1 MRYVRAFFTALRMT
15 LRGETYTP
23 APPSP
28 LLAWIDEA
36 ARVLNVCLAAA
47 DQQGFDQAA
56 REGLTLVIDRRTIS
70 AQTILMGVRYHLTR
84 EYAYLIRNPTGSH
97 LTAIY
102 ASNLNDQYALER
114 LSQHEALPPR
124 LKTPLE
130 QLITTLKAIPHLS

>member
-70 AQTILMGVRYHLTR
+70 AQTILMGVRYHLTK
-84 EYAYLIRNPTGSH
+84 EYAYL
-97 LTAIY
+97 
-102 ASNLNDQYALER
+102 NLNDQYALER